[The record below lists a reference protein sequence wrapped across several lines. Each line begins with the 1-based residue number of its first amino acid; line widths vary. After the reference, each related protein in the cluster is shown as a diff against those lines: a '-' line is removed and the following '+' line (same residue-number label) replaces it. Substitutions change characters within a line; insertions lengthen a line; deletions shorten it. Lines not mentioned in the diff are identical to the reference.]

1 MRSAEQ
7 ARILP
12 ESGRAAAR
20 EALGERYTNRHHGP
34 RNTLCPHAGLSPE
47 LSVTDPQSGRCTQAP
62 APVRAQPLPGCS
74 GARRHS
80 VAPTSWG
87 SARRGAHPAPSL
99 VPYLAR
105 GSLAS
110 IPSCPQH
117 CWAAFLGSETCF
129 PRAQLL
135 CCLVLPAHPAAPD
148 KGPRSASL
156 WPALQSE
163 SSPEPAG
170 GWKKCELS
178 AVRADKGPDE
188 CAAPPPEPGSLQR
201 PRPPAPCSSLG
212 PKQNLPLWRSPKQAT
227 FVSHSGH
234 ILFLFRVSEGQ
245 LAFGK

>member
-1 MRSAEQ
+1 MSASRPISRGSAERQ
-7 ARILP
+7 VYPGACSCAGAATPRLQRSSPSFCGSSILGIRPPRCPPCSFFGALPRTRQPRI
-12 ESGRAAAR
+12 
-20 EALGERYTNRHHGP
+20 H
-34 RNTLCPHAGLSPE
+34 
-47 LSVTDPQSGRCTQAP
+47 PQ
-62 APVRAQPLPGCS
+62 L
-74 GARRHS
+74 
-80 VAPTSWG
+80 
-87 SARRGAHPAPSL
+87 
-99 VPYLAR
+99 
-105 GSLAS
+105 
-110 IPSCPQH
+110 PQH

-129 PRAQLL
+129 PCAQLL
-135 CCLVLPAHPAAPD
+135 RCLALPAHPAALD
-148 KGPRSASL
+148 KGLRSASP

-170 GWKKCELS
+170 GWKKCELP

-227 FVSHSGH
+227 FVSHSGY